1 MIAHQEITQRLRC
14 THHVDDATAKSLI
27 SAKTSPKATVAS
39 FDDAQELTKGQVGVG
54 CGAELVGDSCEYL
67 VVVERRECPQRVQQC
82 SSLLRLDETTTS
94 ETACSRC
101 VTIAHGARP

>member
-1 MIAHQEITQRLRC
+1 MIGAGKYACVAQQRLVARS
-14 THHVDDATAKSLI
+14 ATAKSLI
-27 SAKTSPKATVAS
+27 SAKTSPKTTVAS
-39 FDDAQELTKGQVGVG
+39 FNDAQELTKGQVGVG